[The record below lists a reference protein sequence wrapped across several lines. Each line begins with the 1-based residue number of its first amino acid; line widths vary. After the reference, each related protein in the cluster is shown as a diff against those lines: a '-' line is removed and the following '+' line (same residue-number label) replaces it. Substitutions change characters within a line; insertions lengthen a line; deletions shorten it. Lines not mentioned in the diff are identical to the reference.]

1 MTPFLAASFN
11 PLSFDPGALWLTTLT
26 FLTLILLLSKFTW
39 KPMLQAI
46 SAREDR
52 IAGAIKK
59 AEEDRKHADEL
70 LASYKERVANVEQ
83 EIADLRE
90 KGKADAE
97 ALAREVREKADA
109 EAKSRLDR
117 ALAEIDGART
127 QALEDIRKE
136 AVGLGLAAATKV
148 VGRSL
153 DDADHQRLAA
163 EVVAGLTAV
172 GSGTGA

>member
-11 PLSFDPGALWLTTLT
+11 PLSFDPGALMLTTLT
-26 FLTLILLLSKFTW
+26 FLTLIVLLKKFTW
-39 KPMLQAI
+39 GPMLEAI
-46 SAREDR
+46 EAREDR
-52 IAGAIKK
+52 IADAIKK

-127 QALEDIRKE
+127 QALEDICKE